1 MRHGAYVNAG
11 AVLGSH
17 ASIGC
22 HANVNRAS
30 TIGHDSRLGFAAA
43 TGPGVVLAGGVVV
56 EAGAFV
62 GAGATVLPEL
72 TIGAGATVGAGA
84 VVTKDV
90 ASGRRGRGQP
100 RSGAAVAGGRGA
112 LVSTLLSD
120 LDRPAPIVLAPTGM
134 VPTRA
139 MTPHVPLTPAEIA
152 ADVAAAASVG
162 ITSVHLHARDED
174 GDPTWERE
182 VYQRIVGAV
191 REAAPDV
198 LINVSTSGRTW
209 SEVERRADCLAL
221 DGDLKPDL
229 ASLTLSSLNFLTQA
243 SINSPDTIHAL
254 AQIMLDRGIV
264 PELELFDFGMVNY
277 VHVLQ
282 RKGLLPGPVVTNM
295 FFGNV
300 AGMQATLA
308 EMGLAVDRL
317 PPDTIWSGAGLGDFG
332 LTGPVA
338 LDRGRA
344 AAYASGWRTASGST
358 AGAPGW
364 RPTRCWSSG
373 CTSCSPCTAGR

>member
-1 MRHGAYVNAG
+1 MSA
-11 AVLGSH
+11 
-17 ASIGC
+17 
-22 HANVNRAS
+22 
-30 TIGHDSRLGFAAA
+30 
-43 TGPGVVLAGGVVV
+43 
-56 EAGAFV
+56 
-62 GAGATVLPEL
+62 
-72 TIGAGATVGAGA
+72 
-84 VVTKDV
+84 
-90 ASGRRGRGQP
+90 
-100 RSGAAVAGGRGA
+100 
-112 LVSTLLSD
+112 LLSD

-152 ADVAAAASVG
+152 ADVAAAAAIG

-254 AQIMLDRGIV
+254 AQMMLERGIV
-264 PELELFDFGMVNY
+264 PELELFDLGMVNY

-282 RKGLLPGPVVTNM
+282 RKGLLAGPVVTNM

-332 LTGPVA
+332 LPVQSHSIA
-338 LDRGRA
+338 AGGGVRVGLEDGIWFDRGRTRLA
-344 AAYASGWRTASGST
+344 TNPMLVERVHELLDLHGRAMMTPAELRSRL
-358 AGAPGW
+358 AG
-364 RPTRCWSSG
+364 
-373 CTSCSPCTAGR
+373 